1 MGPVTKHSGDC
12 EEDGSHRHR
21 DTNLFLLG
29 SSSLLCGLGKFLFFH
44 TCSFIVPGM
53 PQIIGYSAPSIWFS
67 LKRSLCLIGGTKCLG
82 KRCAS
87 EIARPSGLGWVG
99 RNSFTW
105 LLARPTFR
113 LPPADGAV
121 VQGPDSSER
130 ALQISPPPA

>member
-1 MGPVTKHSGDC
+1 HFFGMGPVAEHSDDC

-21 DTNLFLLG
+21 DANLFLLG

-44 TCSFIVPGM
+44 TCSFMYLACQV
-53 PQIIGYSAPSIWFS
+53 
-67 LKRSLCLIGGTKCLG
+67 R
-82 KRCAS
+82 
-87 EIARPSGLGWVG
+87 

-105 LLARPTFR
+105 LLARPTSR

-121 VQGPDSSER
+121 AQGPDSSER